1 MMKVARRYKKY
12 KNAGL
17 PIIIKENN
25 NIEFLN
31 FFKVKNKN
39 GKEVIEAFNY
49 EKLSDAM
56 ADIINDGFYYSFNT
70 LIYEYDEE
78 GNRSEVVGH
87 SHAHDFE
94 SVVRAVYYNPHVFSI
109 NEEDR
114 NLYSEQEYKF
124 LMKIK
129 SYLTV
134 VKREDI
140 PVSASIDEINDFS
153 LTEEATLFRD
163 YYTKTLFDDDKAYLI
178 INKKRKYFLS
188 LNTDTSMDVN
198 KNRFLLADN
207 NGKYLGLIE
216 VIKKKVI
223 KIDDITDKD
232 VDYKLEGFR
241 NLKAFKENYKKFY
254 KEKYDNFDEKQEIS
268 INIVKVIR
276 KFK

>member
-1 MMKVARRYKKY
+1 MKVARKYKKY
-12 KNAGL
+12 KHAGL
-17 PIIIKENN
+17 PIIINEN
-25 NIEFLN
+25 ERFEYLN
-31 FFKVKNKN
+31 FFKVKNN

-49 EKLSDAM
+49 EKLSDAIG
-56 ADIINDGFYYSFNT
+56 DIINDGFYYSFNT
-70 LIYEYDEE
+70 LIYSYDKE

-109 NEEDR
+109 DDEDKH
-114 NLYSEQEYKF
+114 LYSDQEYKF

-140 PVSASIDEINDFS
+140 PVSATVDEINDIS
-153 LTEEATLFRD
+153 LNEDAALFRD
-163 YYTKTLFDDDKAYLI
+163 YYTKTLYDDEKAYLM

-188 LNTDTSMDVN
+188 LNTDTTMDVN
-198 KNRFLLADN
+198 KNRFLLADS

-216 VIKKKVI
+216 VVKKKVLR
-223 KIDDITDKD
+223 IDDITDKD

-241 NLKAFKENYKKFY
+241 SLKAYKENYKKFY
-254 KEKYDNFDEKQEIS
+254 KEHYESFDERQEIS